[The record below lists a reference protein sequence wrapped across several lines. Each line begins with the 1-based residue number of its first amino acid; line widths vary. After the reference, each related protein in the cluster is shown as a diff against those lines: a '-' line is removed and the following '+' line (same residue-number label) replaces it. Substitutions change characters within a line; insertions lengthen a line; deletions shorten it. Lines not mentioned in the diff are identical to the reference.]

1 MADEAISANSQ
12 WPSLV
17 NEIVLSFV
25 PPTIP
30 CPFSCRGGSENGQFL
45 TVSLSKAEHLT
56 YLRGEMRLRD
66 GDLLLEV
73 GGRKLSGLTSYHA
86 QKWLDH
92 CCHRGG
98 PVLVK
103 FLRPGALT
111 TDLRRYLA
119 MRFPKDSADRQLQN
133 SIRDNV
139 YLQTVPC
146 TTRKAKPGEID
157 GVDYRFVSREEFLAL
172 ECEGRLLESGDFQGN
187 LYGTPT
193 PPKLEEIVD
202 VELVNDVFLPDSEAA
217 SLTVVERD
225 VGKRVPAE
233 GSAAAGAMPSLSQSS
248 LLPAPSVSTSMD
260 GSLVVADEL
269 GPLPPNWEVGYTDIG
284 EKYFIDHN
292 TGTTHWTDPRE
303 APLTDVDQKGTII
316 SAQPSSIANLDL
328 PFGWEMVDDP
338 QYGIYYVDHVN
349 KKTQYERPEPSIDK
363 PRKALSS
370 VTSMETCRVESR
382 AGSEVHPFA
391 VHCPNKS
398 LFTRDPTE
406 LRGEMVTAVLVKGHK
421 GLGFTLV
428 GSDGNSRG
436 QEFLQI
442 KSVLP
447 GGPAYKDGRLRMGD
461 VLVFVND
468 TCVLGYSQ
476 DEVIRVFQM
485 ISVGQ
490 QVTLQVC
497 RGYPLLF
504 DPCDPSTDFVTQ
516 NAYRDTYDL
525 SSPSGV
531 RTVHIVK
538 GDMGFGFTIAD
549 SPYGQKVKKVLD
561 RPRCHGLL
569 EGDILCQVNGRDVR
583 RLNHAAIVDVLRDC
597 PVGRQVA
604 MVVQSGIASQVD
616 TSRPEHP
623 PIVPAKPNRCASEI
637 GRPLSF
643 HADYRSQEVQMRRS
657 RTPSGGDVIAY
668 KERRS
673 VLPELRPR
681 SKTPGVA
688 PPKPAKPNG
697 YLQNGWTQSSQ
708 KMDNSQPLNPLYE
721 NFSRFGRLSTSRPQ
735 SAVDLKNGPPT
746 QNGGRTRTPS
756 SSCFASAT
764 PNYVPATVYSSR
776 FASKPSVSTGG
787 MYGETM
793 AANNDSSAAYDY
805 VTVNLLRHPTGFGF
819 RLLGGTE
826 EGSHVRVGQLVPGGA
841 ASQDGRLRF
850 NDEIVEID
858 GQCILNCGHQEAVD
872 LMSDASRRGRVKL
885 VVRRRRAEFP
895 RSVSMPLSSR
905 EARAYPFD
913 VTVVRRENE
922 GFGFVIISSV
932 NRAGSAIGRI
942 INGSPAA
949 RCGQLR
955 VGDRILA
962 VNGIGI
968 LKMPHGEIVN
978 LIKDSGYAVT
988 LTVGSPD
995 DAAYP
1000 ETNGFR
1006 SEQPHGVTQQP
1017 QTTAASEVNL
1027 DRSNS
1032 AESLRRAI
1040 GRLSPPL
1047 NEAIGYDEIIVSEPP
1062 SPTRVRWSIASEE
1075 LSSVGIFRG
1084 GPIVQTPPLPPPS
1097 NDEYFAVELQR
1108 GSKGFGFS
1116 IRGGREFSSMPLFV
1130 LRIAEGGPADL
1141 DRRLQ
1146 VGDQLL
1152 EINGVSTTNMT
1163 HSEAIEL
1170 IKREPFVRL
1179 LVRRQ
1184 LQLSVPNGGTH
1195 GISCNVQNVPIASAA
1210 YSHVVDPRSSSTWNR
1225 QH

>member
-1 MADEAISANSQ
+1 MADEATPAESTA

-45 TVSLSKAEHLT
+45 TVSLPKAEHLT
-56 YLRGEMRLRD
+56 YLRGDQRLCD
-66 GDLLLEV
+66 GDLLLEL
-73 GGRKLSGLTSYHA
+73 GGRRLSGLTSYHA

-92 CCHRGG
+92 CCYKGG
-98 PVLVK
+98 PVVVK

-119 MRFPKDSADRQLQN
+119 MRFPKDSVDRQLQN
-133 SIRDNV
+133 SIRENV

-193 PPKLEEIVD
+193 PPKLEELVD
-202 VELVNDVFLPDSEAA
+202 AELVNDVFLSDNEPA
-217 SLTVVERD
+217 SLSAPEKDTGKGVPVE
-225 VGKRVPAE
+225 GT
-233 GSAAAGAMPSLSQSS
+233 AGPTMPSLTRETLPGSS
-248 LLPAPSVSTSMD
+248 VPATHVGD
-260 GSLVVADEL
+260 GSLMVADEL

-292 TGTTHWTDPRE
+292 TGTTHWTDPRVVP
-303 APLTDVDQKGTII
+303 AAVMDVDRKGAIE
-316 SAQPSSIANLDL
+316 SAQPSGNADGDL
-328 PFGWEMVDDP
+328 PFGWEVVDDP
-338 QYGIYYVDHVN
+338 QYGVYYVDHVN
-349 KKTQYERPEPSIDK
+349 KKTQYERPEATSNNS
-363 PRKALSS
+363 RKALS
-370 VTSMETCRVESR
+370 VTSMDTSRVDSR
-382 AGSEVHPFA
+382 DESEVYPLN
-391 VHCPNKS
+391 VHSPSKS
-398 LFTRDPTE
+398 PFTRDPME
-406 LRGEMVTAVLVKGHK
+406 LRGETLTAVLIKGHR

-428 GSDGNSRG
+428 GSDGASSRG
-436 QEFLQI
+436 PEFLQV

-461 VLVFVND
+461 ILVYVND
-468 TCVLGYSQ
+468 TCVLGYTQ
-476 DEVIRVFQM
+476 DDVIRVFQQ
-485 ISVGQ
+485 IPVGQ

-504 DPCDPSTDFVTQ
+504 DPCDPGTDFVTQ
-516 NAYRDTYDL
+516 NAYRGTYD
-525 SSPSGV
+525 SSSSSGGAH
-531 RTVHIVK
+531 TVHIVK

-583 RLNHAAIVDVLRDC
+583 RLNHAEIVDVLREC
-597 PVGRQVA
+597 PVGMQVA
-604 MVVQSGIASQVD
+604 MVVQRGIASQMVT
-616 TSRPEHP
+616 TSRPDRP
-623 PIVPAKPNRCASEI
+623 PVVPAKPNRCTSEI

-643 HADYRSQEVQMRRS
+643 HADYRAQEVQMRRS
-657 RTPSGGDVIAY
+657 RTPSVDVY
-668 KERRS
+668 RERHS
-673 VLPELRPR
+673 VQPELKPR
-681 SKTPGVA
+681 SKTPGLA

-697 YLQNGWTQSSQ
+697 YLQNGTVDGPSYSSQ
-708 KMDNSQPLNPLYE
+708 RMDMPVSPVYE
-721 NFSRFGRLSTSRPQ
+721 NCSRFGRLYTGRPQ
-735 SAVDLKNGPPT
+735 SAVDLKNGVPM
-746 QNGGRTRTPS
+746 QNGRIRTPS
-756 SSCFASAT
+756 SSYFASAT

-776 FASKPSVSTGG
+776 FAGAKPSASNGG
-787 MYGETM
+787 TYAEG
-793 AANNDSSAAYDY
+793 AAQSDDGSLAYDY

-819 RLLGGTE
+819 RLSGGTE

-858 GQCILNCGHQEAVD
+858 GRCILNSGHQEAVD

-885 VVRRRRAEFP
+885 VVRRRRTEKLP
-895 RSVSMPLSSR
+895 RSISMPLSSKD
-905 EARAYPFD
+905 ARAYPFD

-932 NRAGSAIGRI
+932 NRVGSAIGRI
-942 INGSPAA
+942 ISGSPAA
-949 RCGQLR
+949 RCGLLR
-955 VGDRILA
+955 VGDRIVA
-962 VNGIGI
+962 VNGTSI
-968 LKMPHGEIVN
+968 LKMPHGDIVN
-978 LIKDSGYAVT
+978 LIKDSGFAVT

-995 DAAYP
+995 DAAYS
-1000 ETNGFR
+1000 EMNGLR
-1006 SEQPHGVTQQP
+1006 SEVQHSVKQQ
-1017 QTTAASEVNL
+1017 QQQQMTARHDFNL
-1027 DRSNS
+1027 DKT
-1032 AESLRRAI
+1032 A
-1040 GRLSPPL
+1040 
-1047 NEAIGYDEIIVSEPP
+1047 
-1062 SPTRVRWSIASEE
+1062 
-1075 LSSVGIFRG
+1075 
-1084 GPIVQTPPLPPPS
+1084 PS

-1116 IRGGREFSSMPLFV
+1116 VRGGREFSSMPLFV

-1184 LQLSVPNGGTH
+1184 PHLSVSNGSAH
-1195 GISCNVQNVPIASAA
+1195 GIPCNVQNVSIASAA
-1210 YSHVVDPRSSSTWNR
+1210 CSNVVDPRESSTWNR
-1225 QH
+1225 QR

>member
-1 MADEAISANSQ
+1 
-12 WPSLV
+12 
-17 NEIVLSFV
+17 
-25 PPTIP
+25 
-30 CPFSCRGGSENGQFL
+30 
-45 TVSLSKAEHLT
+45 
-56 YLRGEMRLRD
+56 
-66 GDLLLEV
+66 
-73 GGRKLSGLTSYHA
+73 
-86 QKWLDH
+86 
-92 CCHRGG
+92 
-98 PVLVK
+98 
-103 FLRPGALT
+103 
-111 TDLRRYLA
+111 
-119 MRFPKDSADRQLQN
+119 
-133 SIRDNV
+133 
-139 YLQTVPC
+139 
-146 TTRKAKPGEID
+146 
-157 GVDYRFVSREEFLAL
+157 
-172 ECEGRLLESGDFQGN
+172 
-187 LYGTPT
+187 
-193 PPKLEEIVD
+193 
-202 VELVNDVFLPDSEAA
+202 
-217 SLTVVERD
+217 
-225 VGKRVPAE
+225 
-233 GSAAAGAMPSLSQSS
+233 MPSLSQSS
-248 LLPAPSVSTSMD
+248 LPAPNVSTSMD
-260 GSLVVADEL
+260 GSLIVADEL

-292 TGTTHWTDPRE
+292 TD
-303 APLTDVDQKGTII
+303 
-316 SAQPSSIANLDL
+316 LDL

-338 QYGIYYVDHVN
+338 QYGVYYVDHVN
-349 KKTQYERPEPSIDK
+349 KKTQYERPEPPIDSTSDNASVALGK
-363 PRKALSS
+363 LPSVTSLLARTSALGKYFSVRTSVSLSS

-382 AGSEVHPFA
+382 ADSEVQPFA
-391 VHCPNKS
+391 GPNKS

-428 GSDGNSRG
+428 GSDGTSRG

-476 DEVIRVFQM
+476 DEVIRVFQL

-516 NAYRDTYDL
+516 NAYL
-525 SSPSGV
+525 
-531 RTVHIVK
+531 HIVK

-604 MVVQSGIASQVD
+604 MVVQSGITSQVD

-623 PIVPAKPNRCASEI
+623 VGHLFAS
-637 GRPLSF
+637 L
-643 HADYRSQEVQMRRS
+643 
-657 RTPSGGDVIAY
+657 
-668 KERRS
+668 
-673 VLPELRPR
+673 PR
-681 SKTPGVA
+681 SKTPGAA
-688 PPKPAKPNG
+688 PPKPAKPN
-697 YLQNGWTQSSQ
+697 
-708 KMDNSQPLNPLYE
+708 
-721 NFSRFGRLSTSRPQ
+721 
-735 SAVDLKNGPPT
+735 A

-756 SSCFASAT
+756 SSYFASAT
-764 PNYVPATVYSSR
+764 PNYVPATVYS
-776 FASKPSVSTGG
+776 
-787 MYGETM
+787 
-793 AANNDSSAAYDY
+793 NLAYDY

-885 VVRRRRAEFP
+885 VVRRPRTEFP
-895 RSVSMPLSSR
+895 RSISMPLSSSDV
-905 EARAYPFD
+905 RAYPFD

-949 RCGQLR
+949 RCGRLR

-968 LKMPHGEIVN
+968 LKMPHGDIVN

-995 DAAYP
+995 GGRFVFVTFFLLRGHLCPYP
-1000 ETNGFR
+1000 SSYYMPILLT
-1006 SEQPHGVTQQP
+1006 
-1017 QTTAASEVNL
+1017 L
-1027 DRSNS
+1027 
-1032 AESLRRAI
+1032 SLSLLFA
-1040 GRLSPPL
+1040 
-1047 NEAIGYDEIIVSEPP
+1047 
-1062 SPTRVRWSIASEE
+1062 
-1075 LSSVGIFRG
+1075 
-1084 GPIVQTPPLPPPS
+1084 TPPPPS

-1184 LQLSVPNGGTH
+1184 LQLS
-1195 GISCNVQNVPIASAA
+1195 GICYANLNSHLLLLFFCFSA
-1210 YSHVVDPRSSSTWNR
+1210 
-1225 QH
+1225 